1 MTLLKSSSRGA
12 PILLRQITFRASNLP
27 ATVFLL
33 LLDAIVLAGLNN
45 YSLRWGVFPPTAN
58 TSQIQRE
65 QRAAKKSYLRR
76 FIPLHEQWLLLQI
89 IAQLTCGKL
98 YFRET

>member
-1 MTLLKSSSRGA
+1 MTLLKGSSRGA
-12 PILLRQITFRASNLP
+12 PILLRQITFRASIMP

-33 LLDAIVLAGLNN
+33 LLDAISLAGLNN
-45 YSLRWGVFPPTAN
+45 YSLRWGVFPQLPRLLKFSAN
-58 TSQIQRE
+58 R
-65 QRAAKKSYLRR
+65 RLLKKSYLRR
-76 FIPLHEQWLLLQI
+76 FIPLHKQWLLLQI